1 MVDPEQGVTIDAS
14 TMLILCGGLS
24 SGVLG
29 LARMSRLNI
38 SLKFLSGAPL
48 SDLGIELPGK
58 THYWLKHPTIAMPRP
73 MWRRLV
79 AVPPEL
85 EFD

>member
-1 MVDPEQGVTIDAS
+1 
-14 TMLILCGGLS
+14 
-24 SGVLG
+24 
-29 LARMSRLNI
+29 MSRLNI